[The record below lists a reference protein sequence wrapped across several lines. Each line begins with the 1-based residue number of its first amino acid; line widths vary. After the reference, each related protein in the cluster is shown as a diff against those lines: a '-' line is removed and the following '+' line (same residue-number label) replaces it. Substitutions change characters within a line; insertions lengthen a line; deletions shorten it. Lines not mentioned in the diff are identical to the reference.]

1 MMLIQKRNHSDPFD
15 SSADLEAHITVP
27 AAGSGNDILYG
38 TANADTINGLAGN
51 DALSGQL
58 GNDTLEGGA
67 GNDSLEGGLGNDTYL
82 FARGDG
88 QDSVADNDATPG
100 NVDILRFKAG
110 VACSEHPMSKAR
122 LLVVDCQNTV
132 AANEMDWR
140 KTG

>member
-51 DALSGQL
+51 DVLSGQL

-67 GNDSLEGGLGNDTYL
+67 GNDALEGGDGSDIQLSRRHPGGKGFISKVRL
-82 FARGDG
+82 RG
-88 QDSVADNDATPG
+88 VN
-100 NVDILRFKAG
+100 
-110 VACSEHPMSKAR
+110 R
-122 LLVVDCQNTV
+122 LDTV
-132 AANEMDWR
+132 AANESFWW
-140 KTG
+140 KTA